1 MDGVKLFLNA
11 LTMAMEPG
19 WVLFAGSGTSSLRV
33 YSEAATPELV
43 AEILEQAKSFVNS
56 SS

>member
-1 MDGVKLFLNA
+1 MKLFLNA